1 MYDVI
6 GKHVAAIS
14 QQHKPKAQT
23 PTQSSFLTRL
33 ALRTIERHNADE
45 PGPENEPSSSAREL
59 RSVFH
64 KNRYYPFGWLFSSR

>member
-1 MYDVI
+1 MYDVVEN
-6 GKHVAAIS
+6 HVAAMS
-14 QQHKPKAQT
+14 PERKSKVQT

-45 PGPENEPSSSAREL
+45 PGSENKPTSSAREL

-64 KNRYYPFGWLFSSR
+64 KNRYYPFGWLFPSP